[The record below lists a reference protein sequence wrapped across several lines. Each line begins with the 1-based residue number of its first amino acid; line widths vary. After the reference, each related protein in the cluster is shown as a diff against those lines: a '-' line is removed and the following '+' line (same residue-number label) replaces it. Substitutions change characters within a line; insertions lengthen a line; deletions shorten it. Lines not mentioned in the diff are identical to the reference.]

1 MDAILSSPMF
11 GLLLT
16 VTAYNL
22 GVGIQ
27 KRWPSPLLNPIVV
40 ATAAIIGLL
49 TLLQISYEDYAV
61 GGGMI
66 HFFLGPLTVSLALP
80 LYRHRERIR
89 RYFAALLIAITAGIG
104 VSAVTVTLGSRF
116 IGFDDSLWLSLLPK
130 SLTNPI
136 AAAVSEV
143 IGGQPPL
150 TVMFVIIAGITGVL
164 AAPFVYELLQI
175 THPVARGAGL
185 GTASHAL
192 GTARAFEYSEVDGGI
207 SSVCIGL
214 TGLFTTLLMPLILQ
228 LLRY

>member
-1 MDAILSSPMF
+1 MDVILASPMF
-11 GLLLT
+11 GLFLT
-16 VTAYNL
+16 ITAYNL
-22 GVGIQ
+22 GVQIQ

-49 TLLQISYEDYAV
+49 TLLHITYEEYAV
-61 GGGMI
+61 GGGII

-89 RYFAALLIAITAGIG
+89 RYFAALLMGIFAGIG
-104 VSAVTVTLGSRF
+104 VSAVSVTICARLL
-116 IGFDDSLWLSLLPK
+116 GFDESLLLSLLPK

-143 IGGQPPL
+143 IGGTPAL
-150 TVMFVIIAGITGVL
+150 TVVFVIIAGITGVL
-164 AAPFVYELLQI
+164 AAPFIYDLLHI

-214 TGLFTTLLMPLILQ
+214 TGLFTTLSMPLIL
-228 LLRY
+228 LLLHY

>member
-1 MDAILSSPMF
+1 MDVILESPLF

-16 VTAYNL
+16 VLAYNL
-22 GVGIQ
+22 SMRIQ
-27 KRWPSPLLNPIVV
+27 KKWPTPLLNPIVV
-40 ATAAIIGLL
+40 ATAMIIGLL
-49 TLLQISYEDYAV
+49 ILMNITYEQYAV

-80 LYRHRERIR
+80 LYRHRDRIR
-89 RYFAALLIAITAGIG
+89 RYFAALLIGIFTG
-104 VSAVTVTLGSRF
+104 IAVSAASITICSKILGF
-116 IGFDDSLWLSLLPK
+116 NESLWLSLLPK

-143 IGGQPPL
+143 IGGTPPL
-150 TVMFVIIAGITGVL
+150 TVVFVIIAGVSGVL
-164 AAPFVYELLQI
+164 AGPFVYELLHI

-214 TGLFTTLLMPLILQ
+214 TGLFTALSMPLILQ
-228 LLRY
+228 VFHF

>member
-1 MDAILSSPMF
+1 MDVILTSPMF

-16 VTAYNL
+16 VAVYNL
-22 GVGIQ
+22 GVRIQ

-49 TLLQISYEDYAV
+49 TLFGITYEAYAI

-89 RYFAALLIAITAGIG
+89 RNFAALLIGIFAGIA
-104 VSAVTVTLGSRF
+104 VSAGSITIFARVLGL
-116 IGFDDSLWLSLLPK
+116 DESLWLSLLPK

-143 IGGQPPL
+143 IGGSLPL
-150 TVMFVIIAGITGVL
+150 TVVFVIITGVTGVL
-164 AAPFVYELLQI
+164 VAPFLYDLLHI

-228 LLRY
+228 VLHF